1 MQYSWLIYFSMI
13 LSVFS
18 QNRADGSFTLG
29 EIAFVVTDLHFDADG
44 VSRAYSPSPSDV
56 PHKFSFDIGKLKL
69 GLSKIEATGDV
80 NDDRGQGQFTYKFNG
95 PDFELSNIII
105 KYSTIAPPLWELL
118 LQLSRNNEWSE
129 EHWHFHARERNSV
142 PQPNLQTQAKHD
154 VIFTLGKVQLL
165 LESEGNFN
173 VNGRNE
179 LMDFNLKRSRFGVSN
194 VGVKIEYNDDKPKT
208 TELILSDFKIEIKN
222 LILDLDS
229 QYSFPRVDNA
239 IADFTLKNL
248 EIKFP
253 KEISND
259 PEFKK
264 LASFLG
270 IRGGQFRVR
279 EVEVKAELE
288 NGRKMLLNIV
298 ADTQFGKGEISSSYR
313 LDLNEN
319 GSLEDI
325 FIEKSIIELSDFS
338 RGISD
343 LIIDWEKKSGQIL
356 PRKGKSIVFELSG
369 SVNDPIIREP
379 SR

>member
-1 MQYSWLIYFSMI
+1 MKYLMI
-13 LSVFS
+13 LILLLVSVFS

-29 EIAFVVTDLHFDADG
+29 EIAFVVTDLHFGADG
-44 VSRAYSPSPSDV
+44 VSRERNSDG
-56 PHKFSFDIGKLKL
+56 PHKVSFDIGKLKL
-69 GLSKIEATGDV
+69 GLSEIEATGEI
-80 NDDRGQGQFTYKFNG
+80 NDEREQGQSTFKFNG

-105 KYSTIAPPLWELL
+105 KYSTIAPYLWERL
-118 LQLSRNNEWSE
+118 LQQSGNYESP
-129 EHWHFHARERNSV
+129 SY
-142 PQPNLQTQAKHD
+142 LQTQAQTD
-154 VIFTLGKVQLL
+154 IIFTLGKVQLL

-173 VNGRNE
+173 INGRNQ
-179 LMDFNLKRSRFGVSN
+179 LIDFNLQRSRFGVSN
-194 VGVKIEYNDDKPKT
+194 VGVEIEYNNDKSKT
-208 TELILSDFKIEIKN
+208 TELILSNFKIEIEN

-229 QYSFPRVDNA
+229 QSPSPRVDNA

-253 KEISND
+253 KEIRND
-259 PEFKK
+259 PEFKE

-313 LDLNEN
+313 LDLNEY
-319 GSLEDI
+319 GRLEDI
-325 FIEKSIIELSDFS
+325 FIEKSIIEVSDFS

-369 SVNDPIIREP
+369 SLKDPIIRDP
-379 SR
+379 SKRSK

>member
-1 MQYSWLIYFSMI
+1 MKYLMI
-13 LSVFS
+13 PILLLVSVFS

-29 EIAFVVTDLHFDADG
+29 EIAFIVTDLHFDADA
-44 VSRAYSPSPSDV
+44 VSRERNLEG
-56 PHKFSFDIGKLKL
+56 PHKVSFDIGKLKL
-69 GLSKIEATGDV
+69 GLSEIEATGEI
-80 NDDRGQGQFTYKFNG
+80 NDEREQGQSTFKFNG

-105 KYSTIAPPLWELL
+105 KYSTIAPYLWERLL
-118 LQLSRNNEWSE
+118 LQSGYYE
-129 EHWHFHARERNSV
+129 ESPFDRILWNFYNADPSYF
-142 PQPNLQTQAKHD
+142 QTQAQND
-154 VIFTLGKVQLL
+154 IIFTLGKVQLL

-173 VNGRNE
+173 INGRNE
-179 LMDFNLKRSRFGVSN
+179 LIDFNLQRSRFGVSN
-194 VGVKIEYNDDKPKT
+194 VGVEIEYNNDKSKT

-229 QYSFPRVDNA
+229 QSPSPRVDNA

-253 KEISND
+253 KEIRND
-259 PEFKK
+259 PGFKE

-313 LDLNEN
+313 LDLNEY
-319 GSLEDI
+319 GRLEDI

-356 PRKGKSIVFELSG
+356 PRKGKSIIFELSG
-369 SVNDPIIREP
+369 SLNDPIIREP
-379 SR
+379 SKKSK